1 MGDLLGQ
8 HPQIRSFVEPRPLFD
23 LVTQAA
29 IDESVARQSLPQILE
44 EYDRLFEISAPLH
57 CADKSHPALWIAEA
71 LAAHFPNARFI
82 GMSRD
87 AAPTVA
93 SMLRHS
99 GVRRWCEE
107 WRKYPSPN
115 RFLGITLE
123 NADWY
128 SSASL
133 IQRCVAR
140 WWSHRQE
147 LLRLQSILGNR
158 IVLLRYED
166 LVSSPENTLT
176 LVERLIGLDEPFPAA
191 TPQRQ
196 SLAKWKNQLSS
207 AEAIEIEQTVCLLD
221 PWTARTSGHPE
232 AVSELVRQP

>member
-23 LVTQAA
+23 LVTRAA
-29 IDESVARQSLPQILE
+29 IDESFGRQSLPRILA
-44 EYDRLFEISAPLH
+44 EYDRLFELSAPLH

-107 WRKYPSPN
+107 WMKYPSPN
-115 RFLGITLE
+115 RFLGITRE

-140 WWSHRQE
+140 WWSHHHE
-147 LLRLQSILGNR
+147 LSRLQSVLGDR
-158 IVLLRYED
+158 MVLLNYED
-166 LVSSPENTLT
+166 LVSSPDQTLAR
-176 LVERLIGLDEPFPAA
+176 VKRLIGLDEPFPAA
-191 TPQRQ
+191 SPRRE
-196 SLAKWKNQLSS
+196 SLSKWKSQLSS
-207 AEAIEIEQTVCLLD
+207 AEVIAIQETMRFLD
-221 PWTARTSGHPE
+221 SSTDRKSSQPE
-232 AVSELVRQP
+232 AVSELMRQA